1 VKRRNVITVG
11 LSLSLLLALC
21 GAFFIST
28 TFHHAA
34 QAARPRATTPIAWPA
49 FDGGGQRTGVNS
61 SETTITTVNVG
72 TLKQLWHVTL
82 PATVDGAA
90 TELPNVQTAVGIKT
104 LLYVTTRTGSLLA
117 IDASNGT
124 VIWSQNTTGPNYTT
138 SSPAIDPAG
147 TFVYG
152 YGLDGKVHKYAVG
165 TGAEVVNATWPTL
178 LTNMPNVEKGSSSI
192 NIANGYLY
200 MSIGGYPGDGGH
212 YEGHIIAVNLS
223 TGIKTVWNSVCANIT
238 HILGTTECADI
249 QAAIWGRAAPTVDP
263 VTGNIFV
270 ATGNGPFRGD
280 GLSFGDSIIELTP
293 NLSKVVDSYTPSVYA
308 TMQAND
314 QDLGSTDPVLLPK
327 QASSKTPYLLVQ
339 GSKDNNIR
347 LVNRQ
352 NLSGQGGPNHVGGA
366 LQVISQPI
374 KGDVD
379 TQPAVWTDGNGV
391 TWVFITNY
399 SGLMAYKVVTTN
411 GNTTLQLA
419 YQSTTDAGSS
429 PFIAN
434 GILFIQGN
442 NVLYALN
449 PTTGVQLWSSNQS
462 SAGGSIGSLH
472 WQSPIVVNGRVYVPD
487 SNGGLTAYGLS

>member
-1 VKRRNVITVG
+1 MNCRNVITIG

-28 TFHHAA
+28 SSHFSVRAA
-34 QAARPRATTPIAWPA
+34 GDVSLAATPVTWPA

-61 SETTITTVNVG
+61 AETTITPGNVA
-72 TLKQLWHVTL
+72 TLKQHWHVTL
-82 PATVDGAA
+82 PAIVDGAVA
-90 TELPNVQTAVGIKT
+90 ELPNVKTATGTKT
-104 LLYVTTRTGSLLA
+104 LLYATTRTGSLLA
-117 IDASNGT
+117 IDASNGSLVWRQDT
-124 VIWSQNTTGPNYTT
+124 SGPNYTT

-147 TFVYG
+147 TFVYS
-152 YGLDGKVHKYAVG
+152 YGLDGKVHKYTINTG
-165 TGAEVVNATWPTL
+165 TEVVNSTWPTL
-178 LTNMPNVEKGSSSI
+178 LTNMPIVEKGSSSI
-192 NIANGYLY
+192 NIVNGYLY

-212 YEGHIIAVNLS
+212 YEGHIVAINLS
-223 TGIKTVWNSVCANIT
+223 TGAKTVWNSVCANIT
-238 HILGTTECADI
+238 HILGTTECADV
-249 QAAIWGRAAPTVDP
+249 QAAIWGRAAPTFDP

-280 GLSFGDSIIELTP
+280 GLSYGDSIIELTP
-293 NLSKVVDSYTPSVYA
+293 NLSKVVDSYTPSTYA

-314 QDLGSTDPVLLPK
+314 QDLGSTDPVILPK
-327 QASSKTPYLLVQ
+327 QAGSKTPYLMVQ

-352 NLSGQGGPNHVGGA
+352 NLSGKGGPNHVGGA
-366 LQVISQPI
+366 IQIVSQPI

-379 TQPAVWTDGNGV
+379 TQPAVWNDSSGV

-411 GNTTLQLA
+411 GNTSLQPG
-419 YQSTTDAGSS
+419 YQNTDGGSS

-449 PTTGVQLWSSNQS
+449 PTTGAQLWNSNQS
-462 SAGGSIGSLH
+462 SAGGTIGSLH
-472 WQSPIVVNGRVYVPD
+472 WESPIVVNGNVYVPD
-487 SNGGLTAYGLS
+487 ANGGLTAYGL